1 MRLALPQNGE
11 EARHG
16 GGGRAGTSRVLGKDF
31 FVQLWID
38 HGRVAARERSEDGV
52 ADALPVHAFGGG
64 VGSIAAPSEGRNAPE
79 RETAQ
84 RALAVCPTCAL
95 RARDCDSAAAAT
107 AADAAADAAAAED
120 AGRARRCSRRVSDA
134 PWAPVDRETEEEEEA
149 AADRWGRPRS
159 MNPAGTPRRQVTRPL
174 SPARPREAGAAPRSV
189 LTPGTGSSSGSLLR
203 TSLRGQVLSRG
214 HAGPA
219 RGGLGAA
226 SSAKGSGSGLSTAA
240 TTTTAAS
247 HASRGGTPIPRRV
260 PPVGSASS
268 NGGSGGGAATK
279 AASRAKGSSSKAHTG
294 RATAGG
300 RHESWAAGAAGRA
313 AAGKGGGGGG
323 GGAADSG
330 SDVSDSPPSEPLSDE
345 LRPNAGPE
353 SDVESL
359 GGSSEPETV
368 RAAAESGPAS
378 AGAAAGAAAAG
389 STRRGGAEGA
399 AIDGDAA
406 TSAASC
412 GRGGAGVKVGGPV
425 GAEVVKAPS
434 GRETGAMASPARPGS
449 PGALQEMMRDL
460 DEMRSE
466 NAYLKDELEELR
478 AEMDEVRDGY
488 LEEEA
493 RQVRDLRRELER
505 AHKTCRILQYRLRK
519 AERKGARAAGAG
531 PGGQPDVDVLI
542 SLEQDLKVAKDVSVR
557 LHRELESVEEKRG
570 RVEDENEALRQSLLE
585 LEISKQALSNELERT
600 KENSARKRGSREL
613 HRVAEKKGAGQ
624 QEDSADLRCQ
634 LQFLRE
640 EAALMRKKMVRVGRE
655 KDRLEH
661 DVERYKATF
670 GELESPPLPPLPA
683 PPPAASGVP
692 GSREAELRLRLRLV
706 EEEANIL
713 GRKIVELEVENRG
726 LKAELE
732 EVRLR
737 DRSSCCPASS
747 RPGASPPL
755 SDPASSSSSASSDEL
770 RRHLQFVEEE
780 AELLRRSV
788 AEMEEQNLALT
799 CELGRSGGEERA
811 GDPAGD
817 SLRRELVSAR
827 CQVAELSATVTRLQR
842 DNRTLT
848 CAQNSGE
855 GHGDADAGDGD
866 ADGDP
871 ARDRPPQHRREGP
884 VGGESGADESCPW
897 ESKPS
902 LARIEAADPKPSA
915 CPSAP
920 GPLPPLDG
928 GAAPALPLDPD
939 TRAALRRASEV
950 LKSAV
955 DRFIEES
962 ERAAGAAAQGEALQG
977 ARRSM
982 HVFRE
987 ELSGFLEKVRAA
999 EGLGDSTGVSSSCC
1013 SPWLAPS
1020 SSASSSSSPQQ
1031 PQPQQQQQS
1040 DSGLSPVSWRD
1051 PASDLT
1057 GDTPTSTFSG
1067 DITELQSDSQRT
1079 PLAPCR
1085 HDDDATAAIAMATAG
1100 RGGGGPGTAT
1110 VACGSPHQL
1119 GANAD
1124 TRTLIASELRESQ
1137 EVLAE
1142 AKDTIR
1148 LLQSQLEEERVLR
1161 HEEAERH
1168 AARVA
1173 RASEE
1178 HHRAMLRRDFELQSA
1193 ELGLRMERR
1202 EAVSTAAALAR
1213 ELRRLHGVS
1222 FHAFAE
1228 LRRLLR
1234 RCRDGGQQQQQPQ
1247 AATAALLELGAEMG
1261 ASAVTTTTS
1270 SSTSSCAHDEELW
1283 LDALLSARVQ
1293 GEAPSDDGTPE
1304 GGVSSDPGAAVG
1316 RELRAALGAVRDEV
1330 RAEEARRRGLAQRYA
1345 RERAA
1350 WEVERSQLRAHVAQ
1364 LEPRLGSPAS
1374 KRGPAGAGDAA
1385 GGREGAARREREEQR
1400 RALAELH
1407 VAALELRRRLQAGER
1422 HWGRER
1428 LELLRRFS
1436 RERRGWEARLRETQ
1450 CAVEQLQKSGK
1461 TVDVEGEEVGAPV
1474 PPRVP
1479 SGIHSGVPSRVSEMR
1494 RSPVLT
1500 RNHSLDDSLWRGP
1513 PGDSSRAPAPIWS
1526 LAPHQQ
1532 HQQQQQQQISRFLD
1546 ALTLDLH
1553 PWPGGRR
1560 KSCSISR
1567 GRTLVQSDAR
1577 GEADAEK
1584 MMGEVNFPL
1593 DKGTLQRAC
1602 SVSSMAEFEVMME
1615 SARSPFRSER
1625 RRCALASGG
1634 SSPALSPD
1642 EPPTPRSPGE
1652 TEPPAPGKGLRPLR
1666 PSLLPAAR
1674 DRRLGVTLP
1683 AAVVAAA
1690 SAAPPPLVGAKL
1702 LSRFSVSKLYRDSE
1716 WGRYFYGRRLV
1727 AREEEEGAAAVLAAS
1742 GAADGA
1748 SPCLSADSAWNL
1760 SDEMKEAANVGL
1772 FPPRAISPS
1781 SSDTAASPPIAPS
1794 PPAKRASRDAS
1805 CQAGRCASANAATQ
1819 TVAIATAAAAALEAG
1834 IRSPFHRAVVRP
1846 CCGSGNGHTPVSS
1859 PARTPRKTGGTAATA
1874 AAGKFERACCS
1885 PKLGSPRTPRKFAA
1899 AGPPG
1904 VAARPSEPVP
1914 ACAECHGAGRA
1925 RHDPASP
1932 RVEPRCRSRHADSC
1946 CSPRPGT
1953 HRHQHRQHG
1962 EAARASPQRASRHD
1976 PCSPRLDPH
1985 HPHHRPGSRAEQT
1998 VASPR
2003 LHQHHQHHHDGGG
2016 RQCSRRQ
2023 EPAAATPGPGPP
2035 YEPASPRLAPSAA
2048 GGCCRGGGEGV
2059 AAASPASPRGGR
2071 QQQQQQGSESAWAR
2085 STTTRDSPVHHPP
2098 PVALAGDAGPHAFSS
2113 LFSFIDHTPT
2123 LLDTVKRLG
2132 MGILKPSSRAQVPQ
2146 VAQQGSATRQGG
2158 EAPSATER
2166 RAEALPQNPQ
2176 QTPSPR
2182 SLQRVETWGEKPEGG
2197 ASPSRGAQRPS
2208 RLEVAGPYRAEQQ
2221 QQQQQERQQQERHYH
2236 QQQLQQQQQ
2245 QHYQQ
2250 QLQQHQQEQQH
2261 YHHQQQ
2267 LEHQHQQQHQQHQQ
2281 QQHEHHHHHHQPQ
2294 QQQHEHHHQQH
2305 QLQHHHHQQQ
2315 QHQQQ
2320 LQQNQQQ
2327 QQHELH
2333 QQQQQQ
2339 QQCQQQQQQ
2348 QQQQQDELHNQQQQ
2362 RQQQHPLCVARSESA
2377 SPSRGPPA
2385 SPARAPGSAEVR
2397 RRSGAATALTPRRS

>member
-1 MRLALPQNGE
+1 
-11 EARHG
+11 
-16 GGGRAGTSRVLGKDF
+16 
-31 FVQLWID
+31 
-38 HGRVAARERSEDGV
+38 
-52 ADALPVHAFGGG
+52 
-64 VGSIAAPSEGRNAPE
+64 
-79 RETAQ
+79 
-84 RALAVCPTCAL
+84 
-95 RARDCDSAAAAT
+95 
-107 AADAAADAAAAED
+107 
-120 AGRARRCSRRVSDA
+120 
-134 PWAPVDRETEEEEEA
+134 
-149 AADRWGRPRS
+149 

-174 SPARPREAGAAPRSV
+174 SPARPRDAGAAPRSV
-189 LTPGTGSSSGSLLR
+189 LTPGTGSCSGSLLR

-219 RGGLGAA
+219 RGGLAAA
-226 SSAKGSGSGLSTAA
+226 SSAKGSGSGLSA
-240 TTTTAAS
+240 TTTTATTATTAAN

-268 NGGSGGGAATK
+268 NGGSGAGAATK
-279 AASRAKGSSSKAHTG
+279 TASRAKSSSSSSRAHTG
-294 RATAGG
+294 RASATAGG
-300 RHESWAAGAAGRA
+300 RHEPWAAGAAGRA
-313 AAGKGGGGGG
+313 AAGKGGGG

-368 RAAAESGPAS
+368 RAAAESG
-378 AGAAAGAAAAG
+378 AAAGAAAAGAG

-406 TSAASC
+406 ASAASC
-412 GRGGAGVKVGGPV
+412 GRGGAGGGGGGGGAGVKVARPG
-425 GAEVVKAPS
+425 GAEVVKAAS

-449 PGALQEMMRDL
+449 PGALQELMRDL

-683 PPPAASGVP
+683 PLPAAPTATTAASGSAGSLSLRGGPAAGATAPGAAMGGARCASTAMTTTTMKTTPTSASTSGATSPSLQPGGPGAGPAPGAGPPCVEASGVP

-732 EVRLR
+732 EVRVGQLR
-737 DRSSCCPASS
+737 DRSSGCPASS

-799 CELGRSGGEERA
+799 CELGRYKREGAGGSRGRAASLMEQPSTGAEERP

-842 DNRTLT
+842 DNHTLALAQVR
-848 CAQNSGE
+848 AQNSGE
-855 GHGDADAGDGD
+855 GHGDADPGDGD

-884 VGGESGADESCPW
+884 VGGESGAEESCPW

-902 LARIEAADPKPSA
+902 LARIEGADPKPSA
-915 CPSAP
+915 CPSALP
-920 GPLPPLDG
+920 GRAPGSLPPLDG

-950 LKSAV
+950 LKAAV

-962 ERAAGAAAQGEALQG
+962 ERAPGAVAQGEALQG

-982 HVFRE
+982 RVFRE

-999 EGLGDSTGVSSSCC
+999 EGLSDSTGVSSCC
-1013 SPWLAPS
+1013 GPWLAPS

-1031 PQPQQQQQS
+1031 QPQQQQQQS

-1085 HDDDATAAIAMATAG
+1085 HDDAAAVAMATAG
-1100 RGGGGPGTAT
+1100 RGGPGGGEAGAAT
-1110 VACGSPHQL
+1110 VARGAPHQL

-1202 EAVSTAAALAR
+1202 EAVSTAASLAR
-1213 ELRRLHGVS
+1213 ELRRLQGLS

-1234 RCRDGGQQQQQPQ
+1234 RCRDGGEQRPQ
-1247 AATAALLELGAEMG
+1247 AAAASLGAELGAEMG
-1261 ASAVTTTTS
+1261 ASSVTSTS

-1283 LDALLSARVQ
+1283 LDTLLSARAQ
-1293 GEAPSDDGTPE
+1293 GEVPSDDGTLE
-1304 GGVSSDPGAAVG
+1304 GGVSSDPGAGVV

-1345 RERAA
+1345 REHAA
-1350 WEVERSQLRAHVAQ
+1350 WEVERSELRAHVAQ
-1364 LEPRLGSPAS
+1364 LESRLGPPAS
-1374 KRGPAGAGDAA
+1374 QRGPAGPGEAA
-1385 GGREGAARREREEQR
+1385 GQEGAAPREREEQR
-1400 RALAELH
+1400 RVLAELH

-1428 LELLRRFS
+1428 LELLRRFG
-1436 RERRGWEARLRETQ
+1436 RERRGREAQLRATR
-1450 CAVEQLQKSGK
+1450 CAVGQKSGK
-1461 TVDVEGEEVGAPV
+1461 TVAVEGGEVGAPV

-1479 SGIHSGVPSRVSEMR
+1479 SGVSGMR
-1494 RSPVLT
+1494 SSPVLT
-1500 RNHSLDDSLWRGP
+1500 RNRSLDDSLWHGP
-1513 PGDSSRAPAPIWS
+1513 VGDSSRAPAPIWS
-1526 LAPHQQ
+1526 LAHHH
-1532 HQQQQQQQISRFLD
+1532 HQQQQQQQHQQISRFLD

-1553 PWPGGRR
+1553 PWPEGRR
-1560 KSCSISR
+1560 KSCTISR
-1567 GRTLVQSDAR
+1567 GRTLVRSDAR

-1602 SVSSMAEFEVMME
+1602 SVSSMAEFEAMME

-1642 EPPTPRSPGE
+1642 EPPPALPRRAPPSPGRGA
-1652 TEPPAPGKGLRPLR
+1652 PPAAPVLAARRAGLVPRRDGAHRRRRRRRRRRRAAAARRCQTAVQVLRLRAVPRLRVGPLLPRLPPRGPGGGGGGGGVVPGRVGGGGRRLPVPERRLGLEPERR
-1666 PSLLPAAR
+1666 DERSGQHGALPAAR
-1674 DRRLGVTLP
+1674 HLPHLRR
-1683 AAVVAAA
+1683 
-1690 SAAPPPLVGAKL
+1690 
-1702 LSRFSVSKLYRDSE
+1702 R
-1716 WGRYFYGRRLV
+1716 
-1727 AREEEEGAAAVLAAS
+1727 
-1742 GAADGA
+1742 
-1748 SPCLSADSAWNL
+1748 
-1760 SDEMKEAANVGL
+1760 
-1772 FPPRAISPS
+1772 
-1781 SSDTAASPPIAPS
+1781 
-1794 PPAKRASRDAS
+1794 
-1805 CQAGRCASANAATQ
+1805 
-1819 TVAIATAAAAALEAG
+1819 
-1834 IRSPFHRAVVRP
+1834 
-1846 CCGSGNGHTPVSS
+1846 
-1859 PARTPRKTGGTAATA
+1859 
-1874 AAGKFERACCS
+1874 
-1885 PKLGSPRTPRKFAA
+1885 
-1899 AGPPG
+1899 
-1904 VAARPSEPVP
+1904 VAAR
-1914 ACAECHGAGRA
+1914 
-1925 RHDPASP
+1925 
-1932 RVEPRCRSRHADSC
+1932 RS
-1946 CSPRPGT
+1946 
-1953 HRHQHRQHG
+1953 
-1962 EAARASPQRASRHD
+1962 
-1976 PCSPRLDPH
+1976 
-1985 HPHHRPGSRAEQT
+1985 
-1998 VASPR
+1998 V
-2003 LHQHHQHHHDGGG
+2003 
-2016 RQCSRRQ
+2016 
-2023 EPAAATPGPGPP
+2023 
-2035 YEPASPRLAPSAA
+2035 
-2048 GGCCRGGGEGV
+2048 
-2059 AAASPASPRGGR
+2059 
-2071 QQQQQQGSESAWAR
+2071 
-2085 STTTRDSPVHHPP
+2085 
-2098 PVALAGDAGPHAFSS
+2098 
-2113 LFSFIDHTPT
+2113 
-2123 LLDTVKRLG
+2123 
-2132 MGILKPSSRAQVPQ
+2132 PSSRAGEPRRVLPGRLSGQ
-2146 VAQQGSATRQGG
+2146 RQRRHPDGRHRDRR
-2158 EAPSATER
+2158 R
-2166 RAEALPQNPQ
+2166 RA
-2176 QTPSPR
+2176 
-2182 SLQRVETWGEKPEGG
+2182 GG
-2197 ASPSRGAQRPS
+2197 
-2208 RLEVAGPYRAEQQ
+2208 
-2221 QQQQQERQQQERHYH
+2221 RH
-2236 QQQLQQQQQ
+2236 
-2245 QHYQQ
+2245 
-2250 QLQQHQQEQQH
+2250 
-2261 YHHQQQ
+2261 
-2267 LEHQHQQQHQQHQQ
+2267 
-2281 QQHEHHHHHHQPQ
+2281 P
-2294 QQQHEHHHQQH
+2294 
-2305 QLQHHHHQQQ
+2305 
-2315 QHQQQ
+2315 
-2320 LQQNQQQ
+2320 
-2327 QQHELH
+2327 
-2333 QQQQQQ
+2333 
-2339 QQCQQQQQQ
+2339 
-2348 QQQQQDELHNQQQQ
+2348 
-2362 RQQQHPLCVARSESA
+2362 
-2377 SPSRGPPA
+2377 
-2385 SPARAPGSAEVR
+2385 
-2397 RRSGAATALTPRRS
+2397 